1 MVISFNTFLT
11 EETDE
16 SGSGKKLKHLK
27 HIEDMHIHDGHE
39 GVGNA
44 AKILDDAHK
53 SLLGKKTD
61 TTISTKYDGAPSLVF
76 GYHPKHGRF
85 FVASKS
91 AFNKNPK
98 INYTNQDIEDNH
110 GHAPGLVSKLKD
122 ALQHLPKITPKQG
135 VYQGDVM
142 HSGKNDVTSDKGQFH
157 FQPNTVKYSID
168 RDTHHGQAIR
178 HAKFGVVIHTKYKG
192 KQLEDMEA
200 TPHVD
205 HENFSQHPDVHNINP
220 SVKFDSSLYT
230 SEKQRDYLNHIEN
243 AKKTYSKMEPDVFD
257 PIKGHE
263 TDLEAHINDMVRKDG
278 VPSHE
283 GYMDHISNKHNKEIE
298 KLKTEAGKDKKRQAL
313 SKKLEH
319 IQSNKQSFNKALELH
334 QHLQKAKNV
343 LTDVMSQNTD
353 FEHSIA
359 GQKTGPEGFV
369 AHNKGNMAK
378 FVNRSEF
385 SKMNLLG
392 YGAIAAGKKQDEKV

>member
-1 MVISFNTFLT
+1 MIISFNTFLT
-11 EETDE
+11 EETED
-16 SGSGKKLKHLK
+16 SGSGKKLKHLT
-27 HIEDMHIHDGHE
+27 HLEDMPIHGGHE

-44 AKILDDAHK
+44 AQMLDDTHK

-61 TTISTKYDGAPSLVF
+61 THISTKYDGAPSLVF
-76 GYHPKHGRF
+76 GYHPKNGRF

-98 INYTNQDIEDNH
+98 INYTNQDIENNH

-122 ALQHLPKITPKQG
+122 ALQHLPKVAPSSG

-142 HSGKNDVTSDKGQFH
+142 YSKKDVESDKGKFS
-157 FQPNTVKYSID
+157 FQPNTVKYSVD
-168 RDTHHGQAIR
+168 RDTHQGKAIR
-178 HAKFGVVIHTKYKG
+178 NAKFGLVVHTKYKG
-192 KQLEDMEA
+192 KNLEDMEA

-205 HENFSQHPDVHNINP
+205 RENFAQHPDVHNIDP
-220 SVKFDSSLYT
+220 TVKFDPSHYT
-230 SEKQRDYLNHIEN
+230 PEKQREYLNHIEN
-243 AKKTYSKMEPDVFD
+243 AKKAYSKMKPDAFEPLR
-257 PIKGHE
+257 GHE

-278 VPSHE
+278 VASHE
-283 GYMDHISNKHNKEIE
+283 GYMNHISNKYGKEID
-298 KLKTEAGKDKKRQAL
+298 KLKTDAGKDKKRQAL
-313 SKKLEH
+313 AAKLEH
-319 IQSNKQSFNKALELH
+319 IQSNKDSFTKALELH

-378 FVNRSEF
+378 FVNRAEF

-392 YGAIAAGKKQDEKV
+392 YGAISAGKKQDEKV

>member
-1 MVISFNTFLT
+1 MVLSFNTFLT

-16 SGSGKKLKHLK
+16 SGSGKKLKHLT
-27 HIEDMHIHDGHE
+27 HLEDMPIHGGHE
-39 GVGNA
+39 GVSA
-44 AKILDDAHK
+44 AGEMLDNAHK
-53 SLLGKKTD
+53 ALLGKKTE
-61 TTISTKYDGAPSLVF
+61 THISTKYDGAPSIVF
-76 GYHPKHGRF
+76 GYHPKNGRF

-98 INYTNQDIEDNH
+98 INYTDKDVDDNH
-110 GHAPGLVSKLKD
+110 GHAPGLAEKLKH
-122 ALQHLPKITPKQG
+122 ALQHLPKIAPKNG

-142 HSGKNDVTSDKGQFH
+142 HSGKKDVTSDKGQFH
-157 FQPNTVKYSID
+157 FQPNTVKYSVD

-178 HAKFGVVIHTKYKG
+178 HAKFGLVVHTKYKG

-205 HENFSQHPDVHNINP
+205 RENFSHHPDVHNIDP
-220 SVKFDSSLYT
+220 TVKFDSSKYT
-230 SEKQRDYLNHIEN
+230 PDKQKEFMNHMEN
-243 AKKTYSKMEPDVFD
+243 AKKTYSKMKPEAFD
-257 PIKGHE
+257 AIKGHE
-263 TDLEAHINDMVRKDG
+263 VDLEGHVNDMVRKDG
-278 VPSHE
+278 KPSHE
-283 GYMDHISNKHNKEIE
+283 GYMNHITAKHQKEID
-298 KLKTEAGKDKKRQAL
+298 KLKSEAGKEKKRQAL
-313 SKKLEH
+313 AKKLQHVQDNKEH
-319 IQSNKQSFNKALELH
+319 INKVLELH
-334 QHLQKAKNV
+334 HHLQKAKNT
-343 LTDVMSQNTD
+343 LTSVMSQHSD

-392 YGAIAAGKKQDEKV
+392 YGAIAGKKQDEEV

>member
-1 MVISFNTFLT
+1 MVLSFNTFLT

-16 SGSGKKLKHLK
+16 SGSGKKLKHLT
-27 HIEDMHIHDGHE
+27 HLEDMPIHGGHE
-39 GVGNA
+39 GVSA
-44 AKILDDAHK
+44 AGEMLDNAHK
-53 SLLGKKTD
+53 ALLGKKTE
-61 TTISTKYDGAPSLVF
+61 THISTKYDGAPSIVF
-76 GYHPKHGRF
+76 GYHPKNGRF

-98 INYTNQDIEDNH
+98 INYTDKDVDDNH
-110 GHAPGLVSKLKD
+110 GHAPGLAEKLKH
-122 ALQHLPKITPKQG
+122 ALQHLPKIAPKNG

-142 HSGKNDVTSDKGQFH
+142 HSGKKDVTSDKGQFH
-157 FQPNTVKYSID
+157 FQPNTVKYSVD

-178 HAKFGVVIHTKYKG
+178 HAKFGLVVHTKYKG

-205 HENFSQHPDVHNINP
+205 RENFSHHPDVHNIDP
-220 SVKFDSSLYT
+220 TVKFDSSKYT
-230 SEKQRDYLNHIEN
+230 PDKQKEFMNHMEN
-243 AKKTYSKMEPDVFD
+243 AKKTYSKMKPEAFD
-257 PIKGHE
+257 AIKGHE
-263 TDLEAHINDMVRKDG
+263 ADLEGHVNDMVRKDG
-278 VPSHE
+278 KPSHE
-283 GYMDHISNKHNKEIE
+283 GYMNHITAKHQKEID
-298 KLKTEAGKDKKRQAL
+298 KLKSEAGKEKKRQAL
-313 SKKLEH
+313 AKKFQHVQDNKEH
-319 IQSNKQSFNKALELH
+319 FNKVLELH
-334 QHLQKAKNV
+334 HHLQKAKDT
-343 LTDVMSQNTD
+343 LTSVMSQHSD

-392 YGAIAAGKKQDEKV
+392 YGAIAGKKQDEEV